1 MAETHGC
8 FTQGVEIIA
17 RCQEKVML
25 KDKEGLLR
33 ELVKLKAIVDQF
45 AYVFG
50 KISVN
55 PNSGENFA
63 NPVEVLNL
71 TQGPWSLA
79 NWSPPVGST
88 LCKIQ
93 RPSFQACSGAFGPRS
108 ACLPTHGRLHW

>member
-1 MAETHGC
+1 MFLLCMAETHGC
-8 FTQGVEIIA
+8 FTQGIEIIA
-17 RCQEKVML
+17 RCQEMVML

-63 NPVEVLNL
+63 NPVEVSNHTQSHGLLL
-71 TQGPWSLA
+71 TRVL
-79 NWSPPVGST
+79 
-88 LCKIQ
+88 
-93 RPSFQACSGAFGPRS
+93 
-108 ACLPTHGRLHW
+108 

>member
-1 MAETHGC
+1 MFLLCMAETHGC

-25 KDKEGLLR
+25 KDKEGLLQ

-71 TQGPWSLA
+71 TPWSWSLA
-79 NWSPPVGST
+79 NWESSSGVNVMRNSVP
-88 LCKIQ
+88 L
-93 RPSFQACSGAFGPRS
+93 FQNVFR
-108 ACLPTHGRLHW
+108 RF